1 MSGQDARDVIA
12 ATINDDGW
20 TCDVH
25 EPSDPM
31 VCPDC
36 WDSQTRTAQKALDEL
51 TAAGFAVVK
60 LPEPVHRCDRD
71 AAWITP
77 DGEVYQVDFDR
88 RNGIWVSD
96 RTTTTGQ
103 TFGPTL
109 PSRAHEVAAALLA
122 ATAYAEAGE
131 RDDRH

>member
-12 ATINDDGW
+12 AHERVHGMRLATCKCGW
-20 TCDVH
+20 EEPIRGRDVTVLH
-25 EPSDPM
+25 AAH
-31 VCPDC
+31 
-36 WDSQTRTAQKALDEL
+36 QLDAL